1 MTYRVEPFPWGW
13 AVVKEGHAGLQVLTG
28 ALPSSVACEV
38 VDLLKGRYRN
48 VTHAKALALAMRI
61 EPKLQIPPY
70 LSSLLVQAAR
80 LQVTP

>member
-1 MTYRVEPFPWGW
+1 MTYRTELLLQGW
-13 AVVKEGHAGLQVLTG
+13 VVVVDGYAGPRTLTDVLP
-28 ALPSSVACEV
+28 ASVACEV